1 MPGSTSL
8 SEWRWSTQLIKD
20 GHVFRTSEWRCSDCL
35 RTAYDL
41 LIERRQCFTFDGTK
55 TLFSGGPWHGR
66 YVDVGYPAPP
76 TWMVAV
82 PINEPLELTDFDSAI
97 FKDTFDRV
105 VYVRKNRADGKGP
118 VYVYEP

>member
-1 MPGSTSL
+1 MPGSSL

-41 LIERRQCFTFDGTK
+41 LTDRRPCFTYDGTK
-55 TLFSGGPWHGR
+55 TLFVGGPWHGQ

-82 PINEPLELTDFDSAI
+82 PINEPSVLVDEDIPYRNSFDE
-97 FKDTFDRV
+97 V
-105 VYVRKNRADGKGP
+105 VYIKKNRADGKGP
-118 VYVYEP
+118 TYVYDP